1 MEKLITRRS
10 SYFYFLFLLLIL
22 ILMQADLFGQ
32 GVTTSA
38 MNGLV
43 TDENGKALEGANIVV
58 VHEPSG
64 TRYGA
69 AARDNGQFNIPNMKI
84 GGPYTVTAS
93 FIGYVEKSEK
103 GVYLSLGQEYRID
116 FKLVEEAV
124 AGEEVLVTAEMD
136 EVFNSGRTG
145 AATYIDPD
153 HQTKY
158 PRSYQAGSQKR
169 W

>member
-1 MEKLITRRS
+1 MVRSITKRS
-10 SYFYFLFLLLIL
+10 SCFYFFFLLFIL
-22 ILMQADLFGQ
+22 IFIQGNLFAQ

-43 TDENGKALEGANIVV
+43 TDENGKALQGANIVV
-58 VHEPSG
+58 IHEPSG
-64 TRYGA
+64 THYGA
-69 AARDNGQFNIPNMKI
+69 ATRDNGQFNIPNMKI

-145 AATYIDPD
+145 AA
-153 HQTKY
+153 
-158 PRSYQAGSQKR
+158 RVL
-169 W
+169 